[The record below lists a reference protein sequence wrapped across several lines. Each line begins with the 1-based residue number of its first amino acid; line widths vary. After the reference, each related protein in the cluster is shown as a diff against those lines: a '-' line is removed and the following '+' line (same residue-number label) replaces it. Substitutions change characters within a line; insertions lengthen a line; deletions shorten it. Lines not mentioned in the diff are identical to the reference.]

1 MAINKEQKRAI
12 VSSFAGILAEASSL
26 VFVKFDKLT
35 VADAQ
40 ALRRQL
46 RAAGVGYRVGKK
58 TLIKRALAERSYEGS
73 LPELEGEIAV
83 AYGTDPIAPAREVF
97 DFQKTH
103 KDNVSIVG
111 GILEGAYK
119 DQAYMMSI
127 ATIPSRETLLSQI
140 AFLLKSPMQR
150 LAIAVKEVAKKQ
162 G

>member
-1 MAINKEQKRAI
+1 MAINKEQKRAV
-12 VSSFAGILAEASSL
+12 VSSFADILSGADSL

-40 ALRRQL
+40 ELRRKL
-46 RAAGVGYRVGKK
+46 RAAGVGYKVGKK
-58 TLIKRALAERSYEGS
+58 TLLKRALAERSYAGE
-73 LPELEGEIAV
+73 LPELSGEIAV

-103 KDNVSIVG
+103 KENVSIAG
-111 GILEGAYK
+111 GILDGSYKDGAY
-119 DQAYMMSI
+119 MLSI

-150 LAIAVKEVAKKQ
+150 LAIAVNEVAKNQ
-162 G
+162 S